1 MNDWTAAEFLT
12 YIYQL
17 VADSD
22 FETEENEISIV
33 KMQVGEVLKKHFNIQ
48 NYSYSDSLKQI
59 QATED
64 VTLLNCTEVIKQ
76 LMPTFEFSKE
86 AKRDILDDLNS
97 IASSDDTVTK
107 SEQET
112 INFVRKLF
120 MTVDMPLSW

>member
-1 MNDWTAAEFLT
+1 MNNWTAAEFLT

-22 FETEENEISIV
+22 FETEDSEISIV
-33 KMQVGEVLKKHFNIQ
+33 KVQVADVLKKHFNIE
-48 NYSYSDSLKQI
+48 NYSYQTSLKII
-59 QATED
+59 QATEG
-64 VTLLNCTEVIKQ
+64 VTLLNCTEIIKE

-112 INFVRKLF
+112 INFIRQVF

>member
-1 MNDWTAAEFLT
+1 MNNWTAAEFLT

-22 FETEENEISIV
+22 FETEDTEISIV
-33 KMQVGEVLKKHFNIQ
+33 KVQAGEVLKKHFNIQ
-48 NYSYSDSLKQI
+48 NYSYQAALKII
-59 QATED
+59 QSTEG
-64 VTLLNCTEVIKQ
+64 VTLLNCTEVIKK

-97 IASSDDTVTK
+97 IASSDENVTK
-107 SEQET
+107 SELET
-112 INFVRKLF
+112 INFIRQSF